1 MQKLNEYKSNLE
13 NLEQK
18 IDSNKLN
25 IKERE
30 SNIDKKENAER
41 DELGYAVS
49 WKRALSNLYNF
60 TSWLHS
66 YHSINLLAIKKKII
80 KN

>member
-49 WKRALSNLYNF
+49 WKF
-60 TSWLHS
+60 
-66 YHSINLLAIKKKII
+66 I
-80 KN
+80 